1 MRFCTVTTHL
11 QTLVARIRR
20 VAPPIATAWRPYAST
35 ASNASKDDKWR
46 SLKLR
51 KRRMTVD
58 SEGRWWLIEERQCMY
73 TGAIFR
79 RTRRI
84 TE

>member
-1 MRFCTVTTHL
+1 MRFCIVTTHL

-20 VAPPIATAWRPYAST
+20 VVPPNATAWRPYAST
-35 ASNASKDDKWR
+35 GSNLSQDEKWR

-51 KRRMTVD
+51 KRRMKVD